1 MRGHE
6 KKRHCGNYKVS
17 WPETEG
23 LDKRITCEKCKLI
36 VISRK
41 YLFGTKKSPNLN
53 LHNLIFYI

>member
-41 YLFGTKKSPNLN
+41 EFFGTKNSQ
-53 LHNLIFYI
+53 I